1 MEKILFAAHSGWR
14 WVALL
19 ATLVAIGYG
28 LWGWLGGRS
37 WTAQGRK
44 IALFATI
51 ALDIQLL
58 LGLVL
63 YVVGERWSSIYPAT
77 VRFEHPV
84 TMLLALAA
92 VHITSARLK
101 RGTNTGG
108 RYRLL
113 ALGTT
118 IALLLI
124 VVAIVR
130 LPGGATRLT
139 SMTPM

>member
-1 MEKILFAAHSGWR
+1 MEKILYAAHSGWR

-58 LGLVL
+58 GGLLL
-63 YVVGERWSSIYPAT
+63 YVVGERWSKSFAPSI
-77 VRFEHPV
+77 RFEHP
-84 TMLLALAA
+84 TIMLLALAA
-92 VHITSARLK
+92 VHITGARLK

-118 IALLLI
+118 IALVLI
-124 VVAIVR
+124 IVAIVR

>member
-1 MEKILFAAHSGWR
+1 MEKILYAAHSGWR

-28 LWGWLGGRS
+28 LWGWLSGRS

-63 YVVGERWSSIYPAT
+63 YVVRESWKSGNPT
-77 VRFEHPV
+77 GVRFEHP
-84 TMLLALAA
+84 TMMLLALVAIH
-92 VHITSARLK
+92 VTNARLK

-108 RYRLL
+108 RYRFL
-113 ALGTT
+113 ALGTA
-118 IALLLI
+118 IAVLLI
-124 VVAIVR
+124 IVGIVR
-130 LPGGATRLT
+130 LPGGADRLLTMT
-139 SMTPM
+139 SI

>member
-58 LGLVL
+58 GGLVL
-63 YVVGERWSSIYPAT
+63 YVVGERWSNIHPTT
-77 VRFEHPV
+77 VRFEHP
-84 TMLLALAA
+84 TIMLLALVAIH
-92 VHITSARLK
+92 VTNARLK

-118 IALLLI
+118 IALALI

-130 LPGGATRLT
+130 LPGGADRLT
-139 SMTPM
+139 SMSM

>member
-19 ATLVAIGYG
+19 AALVAVGYG

-58 LGLVL
+58 GGLIL
-63 YVVGERWSSIYPAT
+63 YVVGERWSSAFPT
-77 VRFEHPV
+77 GVRFEHP
-84 TMLLALAA
+84 TIMLLALVAIH
-92 VHITSARLK
+92 VTNARLK

-113 ALGTT
+113 ALGT
-118 IALLLI
+118 AAAVLLI
-124 VVAIVR
+124 VVGIVR
-130 LPGGATRLT
+130 LPGGADRLLT
-139 SMTPM
+139 MGS

>member
-1 MEKILFAAHSGWR
+1 MEKFLFAAHSGWR

-19 ATLVAIGYG
+19 AALVAIGYG
-28 LWGWLGGRS
+28 LWGWLGKRS
-37 WTAQGRK
+37 WTTQGRK

-63 YVVGERWSSIYPAT
+63 YVVRESWRPGIPT
-77 VRFEHPV
+77 GVRFEHPTV
-84 TMLLALAA
+84 MLLALAA
-92 VHITSARLK
+92 IHVTNARLK

-113 ALGTT
+113 ALGT
-118 IALLLI
+118 AAAVLLI
-124 VVAIVR
+124 VVGILR
-130 LPGGATRLT
+130 LPGGADRLLT
-139 SMTPM
+139 MGS

>member
-58 LGLVL
+58 GGLVL
-63 YVVGERWSSIYPAT
+63 YVVGERWSKAFST
-77 VRFEHPV
+77 GVRFEHP
-84 TMLLALAA
+84 TIMLLALVAIH
-92 VHITSARLK
+92 VTNARLK

-113 ALGTT
+113 ALGTAL
-118 IALLLI
+118 ALLLI
-124 VVAIVR
+124 IVGIIR
-130 LPGGATRLT
+130 LPGGADRL
-139 SMTPM
+139 MTMST

>member
-28 LWGWLGGRS
+28 LWGWLSGRS

-44 IALFATI
+44 IALFTTI

-63 YVVGERWSSIYPAT
+63 YVVRESWKAGNPT
-77 VRFEHPV
+77 GVRFEHP
-84 TMLLALAA
+84 TLMLLALAA
-92 VHITSARLK
+92 VHVTSARLK

-118 IALLLI
+118 IALALI
-124 VVAIVR
+124 IVAIVR
-130 LPGGATRLT
+130 LPGGAERLT
-139 SMTPM
+139 TMGS